1 MNRILV
7 IGGGIMGT
15 SVGLQLARA
24 GHQVTII
31 ERGIPGAEASTA
43 AAGMLAP
50 QMEAQADGPGLTL
63 GLKSRELYPAW
74 ITQLTAA
81 SGVDP
86 LYVPSGAL
94 QLAFDA
100 EQRQGLEAQYAWQ
113 RARGLDVALLSGDE
127 ARRLEP
133 ALSPAVDAAL
143 HLPREAQVD
152 PVRLMRALTIAAAR
166 AGCTFTSGLVRGLVE
181 RGGQCVGVDV
191 DGQQLPADTVV
202 VAAGAWT
209 PLVGGS
215 GVSGETI
222 RPMRGQMAELDPKL
236 PLHRC
241 LLKSPLGYLV
251 PRQDGRVIA
260 GSTMEFAGF
269 DKAVTV
275 EGLAKLLAMA
285 QRVVPALST
294 APVTGTWS
302 GLRPWTQDTKP
313 IISFGHLRGLILAT
327 GHFRNGILLAPV
339 TALLVE
345 QLLTGTPPAVDLAPF
360 RADRFGSARA

>member
-7 IGGGIMGT
+7 VGGGIMGT

-24 GHQVTII
+24 GHQVTIV
-31 ERGIPGAEASTA
+31 ERGVPGAEASTA

-50 QMEAQADGPGLTL
+50 QMEAQADGPGLSL
-63 GLKSRELYPAW
+63 GLHGRELYPTW
-74 ITQLTAA
+74 TARLA
-81 SGVDP
+81 AESGVDP

-100 EQRQGLEAQYAWQ
+100 DQLKALEAQASWQ
-113 RARGLDVALLSGDE
+113 RARGLDATLLSPEE

-133 ALSPAVDAAL
+133 ALTPAIAGAL
-143 HLPREAQVD
+143 HLPKEAQVD
-152 PVRLMRALTIAAAR
+152 PVRLMRALTLAATR
-166 AGCTFTSGLVRGLVE
+166 AGCTFTSGLVRGLTE
-181 RGGQCVGVDV
+181 RSGACVGVDL
-191 DGQQLPADTVV
+191 DGQQLAADTVI

-209 PLVGGS
+209 PLVAGA
-215 GVSGETI
+215 GVTGDTV
-222 RPMRGQMAELDPKL
+222 RPMRGQMAELDPRV

-260 GSTMEFAGF
+260 GSTMEFAGY
-269 DKAVTV
+269 DKSVTV
-275 EGLAKLLAMA
+275 EGLGKLLAMA
-285 QRVVPALST
+285 QRVVPSLGT
-294 APVTGTWS
+294 APVTGSWS

-313 IISFGHLRGLILAT
+313 IIGFGHLKGLVLAT
-327 GHFRNGILLAPV
+327 GHFRNGILLAPI

-345 QLLTGTPPAVDLAPF
+345 QLLTGTQPAVELAAF
-360 RADRFGSARA
+360 RADRFGAARP